1 MTTLVWTKAFTRKL
15 KRKLKRAPSLRVE
28 VEQTLRQLAQ
38 DPFAA
43 SLESHKL
50 KGQLTGVWACR
61 LTYDLRILFEFV
73 DNPNTGDQEIH
84 LLTLGSHDEVY

>member
-1 MTTLVWTKAFTRKL
+1 MTTLVWTKPFIRKL
-15 KRKLKRAPSLRVE
+15 KRKLKRAPSLQAD

-38 DPFAA
+38 NPFAA

-50 KGQLTGVWACR
+50 KGQLAGVWACR

-73 DNPNTGDQEIH
+73 ENPKTGEQEIH
-84 LLTLGSHDEVY
+84 LLTVGSHDEVY

>member
-1 MTTLVWTKAFTRKL
+1 MTTLVWTKTFTRKL
-15 KRKLKRAPSLRVE
+15 KRKLRRAPSLRAG
-28 VEQTLRQLAQ
+28 VEQTLSQLAQ

-50 KGQLTGVWACR
+50 KGQLAGVWACR

-73 DNPNTGDQEIH
+73 DNPNTGEQEIH
-84 LLTLGSHDEVY
+84 LLTIGSHDEVY